1 MGVSV
6 RVDEK
11 AVADDALGFQRGKFQ
26 RFGTAAAPRDR
37 APAARPQLARL
48 AAARSTRKPAF

>member
-1 MGVSV
+1 MGVCV

-26 RFGTAAAPRDR
+26 RFGTAAAPRNR
-37 APAARPQLARL
+37 VPTAGPRL
-48 AAARSTRKPAF
+48 SRSATARSTRKPAF